1 MMKTLIKKL
10 DKALEI
16 VVIALIGI
24 LVIDVLWQVFSRF
37 ILSDPSSF
45 TDELARFLLIW
56 LSLFGGAYMLGKKQ
70 HLAIDLITHRLD
82 KRQIL
87 YLDTVVQSVIL
98 IFVITVLIIGGSRL
112 VFVTLYLNQTSAAL
126 GIELGYVYAVIPLSG
141 LIMCLYCIHFL
152 IENVTGINKL
162 KSQQA
167 NSGD

>member
-1 MMKTLIKKL
+1 MMKTFIKKL
-10 DKALEI
+10 DRALEI
-16 VVIALIGI
+16 VIITLMGI

-98 IFVITVLIIGGSRL
+98 IFVIAVLMIGGSRL

-126 GIELGYVYAVIPLSG
+126 GIELGYVYAAIPLSG
-141 LIMCLYCIHFL
+141 LIMCLYCTHFL
-152 IENVTGINKL
+152 IENVAGINKL

-167 NSGD
+167 NSGE

>member
-1 MMKTLIKKL
+1 MKTFIKKL

-16 VVIALIGI
+16 VVIALMGI

-70 HLAIDLITHRLD
+70 HLAIDLITHRLNE
-82 KRQIL
+82 RQVL

-98 IFVITVLIIGGSRL
+98 VFVIAVLIVGGSRL

-152 IENVTGINKL
+152 VENVAGINKM

>member
-1 MMKTLIKKL
+1 MKTFIKKL
-10 DKALEI
+10 DRALEI
-16 VVIALIGI
+16 VIITLMGI

-98 IFVITVLIIGGSRL
+98 IFVIAVLMIGGSRL

-126 GIELGYVYAVIPLSG
+126 GIELGYVYAAIPLSG
-141 LIMCLYCIHFL
+141 LIMCLYCTHFL
-152 IENVTGINKL
+152 IENVAGINKL

-167 NSGD
+167 NSGE

>member
-1 MMKTLIKKL
+1 MKTLIKKL

-16 VVIALIGI
+16 VVIALMGI

-82 KRQIL
+82 KRQVL

-126 GIELGYVYAVIPLSG
+126 GIELGYVYTVIPLSG

-152 IENVTGINKL
+152 IENVAGINKL

>member
-1 MMKTLIKKL
+1 MMKTFIKKL
-10 DKALEI
+10 DRALEI
-16 VVIALIGI
+16 VVITLMGI

-98 IFVITVLIIGGSRL
+98 VFVITVLIIGGSRL

-152 IENVTGINKL
+152 IENVAGINKL

-167 NSGD
+167 NSGE